1 MNIKEGQTNAS
12 SKEVDSRLGIF
23 TSTSVTTF
31 SFNVGISAVEPD
43 SVLRPAFSSGISKG
57 SNRPCSVTVRFR
69 EVLGDFC
76 FEAILLKKL
85 DIHDLG
91 PSVTTNELEMMG
103 SCRAIGLKVE
113 LFHSSV
119 DSFFCH
125 CSTGD
130 M

>member
-12 SKEVDSRLGIF
+12 SKEVDSRLGVF
-23 TSTSVTTF
+23 TSTSVSAF
-31 SFNVGISAVEPD
+31 SFNVGVSAVEPD
-43 SVLRPAFSSGISKG
+43 TVLRPAFSSGISKG

-69 EVLGDFC
+69 EVLGDFG
-76 FEAILLKKL
+76 FETVLLKKL

-91 PSVTTNELEMMG
+91 PSVTTDEFKVMG
-103 SCRAIGLKVE
+103 SCRAIGFEVE
-113 LFHSSV
+113 LFNSSV

-130 M
+130 V